1 MFTLKRFVYET
12 NVFQLNQHSWRK
24 QNQSIVVCLLGWR
37 GWRGV
42 FAFIGTFTVSHCQF
56 QLVDGLKS
64 ISLTELAC
72 GMKCSRQFIHRW
84 QSMLPSQK
92 AIVVKQ
98 IVRCMLN
105 IRNVT
110 RSLPS
115 LVRLHSLCIL
125 QRGGGQKMLFKEAK
139 CFKTPPPPHTHTHTQ
154 THTPHSIHNFFHE
167 PPFPLFTKRKNHTL
181 HFTLSEI
188 QISRKEEMELDSP
201 LPIIQAKLPARTLH
215 QQEKKYKNMN
225 INKLVMHDGSQL
237 TLIVQVYF
245 PFTREW

>member
-1 MFTLKRFVYET
+1 MFEGKMFTLKRFVYET
-12 NVFQLNQHSWRK
+12 NVFWLNQHSWRK

-98 IVRCMLN
+98 ILRCMLN

-125 QRGGGQKMLFKEAK
+125 QRGGGQKMLFKGEK
-139 CFKTPPPPHTHTHTQ
+139 CFNTPPPPPTHTHTHKH
-154 THTPHSIHNFFHE
+154 THPTAYITFFTS
-167 PPFPLFTKRKNHTL
+167 PLSPSSPKEKITLYTL
-181 HFTLSEI
+181 H
-188 QISRKEEMELDSP
+188 
-201 LPIIQAKLPARTLH
+201 
-215 QQEKKYKNMN
+215 
-225 INKLVMHDGSQL
+225 
-237 TLIVQVYF
+237 
-245 PFTREW
+245 